1 MQIDSTPCKHGYC
14 LTFREMHISI
24 SLWAYGKIDTSLV
37 SSLLNKGKVSLQ
49 GFMLFFCVL

>member
-37 SSLLNKGKVSLQ
+37 SSVLNKGKVSLQ